1 MGKLRSKPKFGVQ
14 DSFVR
19 YKQKAINLSRWIIF
33 FIVAVSIYIITS
45 GIITALG
52 YLFGINSKIVQ
63 DPLIFGELDQEIPNF
78 DNFNNTKKAKLVIAE
93 AISISLGFLLAASLI
108 EQTIDPDYYHLGIL
122 GILVLLHIVIG
133 YTVNQEI
140 NNAVEQNVAFR
151 KDFKLVKPAPRET
164 FLVRNV

>member
-1 MGKLRSKPKFGVQ
+1 MVENRFNRLKHKASNVSKW
-14 DSFVR
+14 
-19 YKQKAINLSRWIIF
+19 LIF
-33 FIVAVSIYIITS
+33 FTVGVAIYIIMSGVLTS
-45 GIITALG
+45 LG
-52 YLFGINSKIVQ
+52 YLFKIKTNLTE
-63 DPLIFGELDQEIPNF
+63 DPFMFSDLDKEIPNF

-140 NNAVEQNVAFR
+140 NNAVEQNVLFTKQIATM
-151 KDFKLVKPAPRET
+151 KLKPK
-164 FLVRNV
+164 